1 MANHSIRE
9 LSNVKRF
16 FTNPET
22 YSARTEYAE
31 YQPLL
36 SSAFAL
42 DYSIAGRV
50 EPLLFQLE
58 NFIWFTIQLFLFYLI
73 VRLLPGGSHNM
84 ALFAAALYGVHPLA
98 AETVNYALQRGMI
111 YSSLGVLAGLLVWI
125 VWPRHLPADFL
136 ISVAKVPKNDWD
148 MFLINQR
155 PRISATYRFIR
166 NSPFPLYMVPVVMAM
181 LAGPAGLIF
190 PALLLA
196 YICLFEGGE
205 QKRRVLPA
213 AVVCGV
219 IWMAQCI
226 IVWKHAGFGLVPVLS
241 YWSTEPWVVIRYF
254 FAFFI
259 SSGVKGLDGLLPFDH
274 LWSPLALAGYGGLAA
289 LVWVA
294 YKVRQK
300 PEWKVIAFGL
310 WWFLAGLVPF
320 VLMPQRSVEAYSREF
335 FAYAGLVLVVSGAA
349 SLLLK
354 RLEALPW
361 NLMVP
366 LLGAPALAA
375 LVLISLGAVAYDR
388 NKAWV
393 SDEALWG
400 EAVSHD
406 PSDGHA
412 VLHYG
417 LTFMANG
424 AADLFGVRYSLGYD
438 YLQRAAKLLPNN
450 AQLDT
455 ELAIA
460 CQQVGREA
468 DAEGYFRKALAAP
481 MPPAKA
487 YAGYSAW
494 LLTHQKTEEAF
505 QTAAKAV
512 ALDSSDVIGRRTLA
526 EINIARYQWR
536 PVLRLADESL
546 ALNPDDP
553 DAQRA
558 RNVALAGIEAARYA
572 AQLVREA
579 PSVDRY
585 LKLSTIYF
593 EEGKF
598 DEVIEACRRALKLQ
612 PDLAEAHANM
622 AAAYHSLGKKKEAVA
637 ALREAFRLRPDLE
650 VVKNNL
656 QYELAQNEGVSP

>member
-1 MANHSIRE
+1 MNHSIRD

-16 FTNPET
+16 FIDPET
-22 YSARTEYAE
+22 YSSRTEYAE

-36 SSAFAL
+36 STAFAL
-42 DYSIAGRV
+42 DYYMAGQA

-58 NFIWFTIQLFLFYLI
+58 NFIWFTVQLFLFYLI
-73 VRLLPGGSHNM
+73 VRLLPGGSHNI
-84 ALFAAALYGVHPLA
+84 ALFAAALYGMHPLA

-125 VWPRHLPADFL
+125 VWPRRLPADFL

-155 PRISATYRFIR
+155 PRVSAGYRFIR
-166 NSPFPLYMVPVVMAM
+166 KSPFPFYMVPVVMAM

-196 YICLFEGGE
+196 YIWVFEGGE
-205 QKRRVLPA
+205 RKSRVLPA
-213 AVVCGV
+213 ALICGV
-219 IWMAQCI
+219 IWMAQCV
-226 IVWKHAGFGLVPVLS
+226 IVWKHAGFALVPVLS
-241 YWSTEPWVVIRYF
+241 YWSTQPWVVIRYF

-274 LWSPLALAGYGGLAA
+274 LWSPLALAGYAGLAA

-294 YKVRQK
+294 YKLSRK
-300 PEWKVIAFGL
+300 PEWKIIVFGL

-320 VLMPQRSVEAYSREF
+320 VLMPQRSVEAYPREF
-335 FAYAGLVLVVSGAA
+335 FAYAGLVLVATGAA
-349 SLLLK
+349 SLLRE

-361 NLMVP
+361 NRMVP
-366 LLGAPALAA
+366 VLGVPVLAA
-375 LVLISLGAVAYDR
+375 GVLMSCGAVAYDR
-388 NKAWV
+388 NRVWV

-400 EAVSHD
+400 AAVSHN
-406 PSDGHA
+406 PNDGHA
-412 VLHYG
+412 VLNYG
-417 LTFMANG
+417 LTFMANE

-438 YLQRAAKLLPNN
+438 YLRRAAKLLPDN
-450 AQLDT
+450 ATLDT
-455 ELAIA
+455 EMAIA
-460 CQQVGREA
+460 SQQVGRES

-481 MPPAKA
+481 VPPAKA

-494 LLTHQKTEEAF
+494 LLNHQKTEEAF
-505 QTAAKAV
+505 QMAQKAV
-512 ALDSSDVIGRRTLA
+512 ALDSSDIIGRRTLA
-526 EINIARYQWR
+526 EINIARYQWQ
-536 PVLRLADESL
+536 PALRLANESL
-546 ALNPDDP
+546 VLNPDDP
-553 DAQRA
+553 DALRA

-572 AQLVREA
+572 VQLTREA

-593 EEGKF
+593 QEGKF
-598 DEVIEACRRALKLQ
+598 NEAIEACRNALKLK
-612 PDLAEAHANM
+612 PDLAEAYANM
-622 AAAYHSLGKKKEAVA
+622 ATAYHAMGKKDDAIA

-656 QYELAQNEGVSP
+656 QYELAQMGGISP